1 MSDLM
6 TKALLSGLGLASL
19 TKSAIQKTVEDLI
32 KKSDLSEEEGKRL
45 MKALHRRSSAA
56 QKTMEK
62 TVETAINKLLK
73 NLHLSIVHEVPKKK
87 GAKTAGKRASKTGR
101 AARPA
106 RSRKA

>member
-19 TKSAIQKTVEDLI
+19 TKSAVQKTVEDLL

-45 MKALHRRSSAA
+45 VKELHRRSTKA

-73 NLHLSIVHEVPKKK
+73 NLHLAIVHEVPKKK
-87 GAKTAGKRASKTGR
+87 SAKPAAKRTRKTASTGKSA
-101 AARPA
+101 
-106 RSRKA
+106 KA